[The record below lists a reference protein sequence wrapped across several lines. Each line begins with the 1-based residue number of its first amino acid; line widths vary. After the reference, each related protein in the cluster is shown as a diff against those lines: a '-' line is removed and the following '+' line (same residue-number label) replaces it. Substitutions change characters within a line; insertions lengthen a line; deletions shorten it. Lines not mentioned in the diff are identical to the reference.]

1 MKSQVIKAIYLDSAG
16 RLGRIAYVVYGL
28 AIGIAYALAAT
39 ILDRLLGSIGAMISL
54 VLYILLLYLHYNLM
68 AKGFHDLNQPSQ
80 NALYVLVLAV
90 ATSVV
95 AQIGSLRLL
104 STLLGLILLAI
115 GLYLVLMP
123 GTAGANSH
131 GAEPETL
138 PGLQ

>member
-68 AKGFHDLNQPSQ
+68 AKRFHDLNQPSQ

-95 AQIGSLRLL
+95 AQIGSLHLL